1 MTAAVAEREVAA
13 VRLPQSSP
21 QSPAVDPPAAAPP
34 PAPKRVKHRP
44 YNGFLDSPERV
55 KELKRVMPRKVPRL
69 RDLQIYEYVVFQQ
82 MSQYDVA
89 QIFDLTQPR
98 VCQIVQEVRAWKST
112 VAWEFPGMTGEQQMN
127 LATHETRRWLEVIRD
142 KSLAAHDQTAA
153 QQETVRTSENA
164 GGFTGRNTTLQSQPP
179 RPGFLNI
186 ALKAV
191 LKAGELGGAGEQWRQ
206 CRMQS
211 AECSVEQEDPCGVRS
226 AECGVEEEMTNDQV
240 PTTNEISKPDSGAGT
255 VDSGRAPG
263 DLLKKNRSNFS
274 PQNGKANGHKVSD
287 GPGSAQVEKSRRRQA
302 RQSAYQLAA
311 DRQGISPASR
321 KFFFQLLRQ
330 LDSAALRVEH
340 QAQQRVARDAKR
352 GIEIDDDWLA
362 CFRENLL
369 RKLLRLDRR
378 IQPIRYGHD
387 WVLKQYDA
395 TTGRFRWSPNGPPA
409 TAPES
414 PPEEQK
420 PPNASQGS

>member
-13 VRLPQSSP
+13 VRLPQSSA
-21 QSPAVDPPAAAPP
+21 QSPAADPPADPPP

-89 QIFDLTQPR
+89 EIFDVTQPR

-186 ALKAV
+186 ALKAI
-191 LKAGELGGAGEQWRQ
+191 LKAGELGGAGEQWKNRGMDQ
-206 CRMQS
+206 
-211 AECSVEQEDPCGVRS
+211 AECGVEDESGMRN
-226 AECGVEEEMTNDQV
+226 AECGVEERDPAPPSQT
-240 PTTNEISKPDSGAGT
+240 PTETSN
-255 VDSGRAPG
+255 GR
-263 DLLKKNRSNFS
+263 LLKKNPPPFS

-302 RQSAYQLAA
+302 RQSAYQMAA
-311 DRQGISPASR
+311 DRQGIGPASR

-340 QAQQRVARDAKR
+340 QVQQRVARDAKR
-352 GIEIDDDWLA
+352 GIEIDDYWLA
-362 CFRENLL
+362 RFREDLL

-378 IQPIRYGHD
+378 IQPVRYGHD

-395 TTGRFRWSPNGPPA
+395 STGRFRWQANEHSA
-409 TAPES
+409 APEP